1 MATKTETTTP
11 STPTFAPRWPTL
23 AALGI
28 LTVFVVVLFL
38 PAFAGKLLVS
48 PNGDQIWVGLPIRW
62 FGASEFHRTGS
73 IPMWDPYMFGG
84 LPFVGAMHGDIFY
97 PTAWLRLLLPIDT
110 AMNLGFGLHLVLAG
124 FFAYLFLRT
133 INVSWTGSVVGGIAY
148 QLSGSVASLVQPG
161 HDGKLFVSALM
172 PVLLMGLVIGI
183 RKRRLEGYGLVALAV
198 AMGLLAPH
206 LQMMQYALI
215 FAGCFTLWLAFLDEQ
230 RPGTVRARL
239 IAMGLALGAV
249 ILGFGAGMIQLY
261 PFINYM
267 PYAARVAGARG
278 WEYATSWSMPP
289 ENIVDWLVSD
299 FTGMGATYWGS
310 NFVKLNS
317 EYLGAGTLALAAV
330 GIAAQARRRVIWF
343 LAGAFTLFLLVSLG
357 GHTPFY
363 YLWYAVVPGAKV
375 TRAEGMAFYIPT
387 FIVACFAAFGVE
399 RLEQGEGRATLKGAL
414 YGAGALLLL
423 GASGALGHIAESIAL
438 GIGKD
443 EYARRHAGAIVAASL
458 RSAVVAAAV
467 AGVGLACLKGRIRG
481 LPLALVLAGLLGA
494 DLTAGVWQYYS
505 WSPPASELY
514 ADDNITTHIAKTPP
528 PYRVLDIP
536 LQGTE
541 GAASYHG
548 DFLMAKRIPQV
559 LGHHGNE
566 IDAYDKLLGGKL
578 VWDKVYDPRM
588 WDLLAVR
595 FLVYGAPLPIGGYH
609 MVTRSL
615 SAEGEQILFEADTV
629 PPYARVVPAAVKIH
643 ADQIPPT
650 VLVQGFDPYRLVLL
664 DESAVGIQPQHIDSL
679 PPRSDSRA
687 RVTHW
692 EPGAMSVRMD
702 PAPDKDSY
710 LVVSENWVPDWHAT
724 VDGRPARAL
733 RGQGALLTV
742 PVPRGSRDVGL
753 VYVRDTYNTG
763 RLMTLLSFL
772 GIAAWLIVPQV
783 LRRRSA

>member
-1 MATKTETTTP
+1 MATKPETT
-11 STPTFAPRWPTL
+11 SPTFAPRWPT
-23 AALGI
+23 AAAFGI
-28 LTVFVVVLFL
+28 MIVFIVVLFL

-161 HDGKLFVSALM
+161 HDGKLFVSALL
-172 PVLLMGLVIGI
+172 PILLMGLVIGI
-183 RKRRLEGYGLVALAV
+183 RKRRLEGYGLVAFAV

-215 FAGCFTLWLAFLDEQ
+215 FAGFFTLWLVFLDGQ
-230 RPGTVRARL
+230 RPETTRARL

-289 ENIVDWLVSD
+289 ENIVDWVVSD
-299 FTGMGATYWGS
+299 FTGMGATYWGG

-317 EYLGAGTLALAAV
+317 EYLGAGTLVLAAV
-330 GIAAQARRRVIWF
+330 GIAAYARRKLIWF
-343 LAGAFTLFLLVSLG
+343 LAGAFALFLLVSLG

-363 YLWYAVVPGAKV
+363 HLWYAIVPGAKV
-375 TRAEGMAFYIPT
+375 TRAAGMAFYIPT

-399 RLEQGEGRATLKGAL
+399 QIEQGQGRAALKGAL
-414 YGAGALLLL
+414 YGAGGLLLL

-443 EYARRHAGAIVAASL
+443 EYARRHAGAIVVASL

-467 AGVGLACLKGRIRG
+467 AGAGLACLKGRIQG
-481 LPLALVLAGLLGA
+481 LALALLLAGLLGA
-494 DLTAGVWQYYS
+494 DLAAGVWQYYS
-505 WSPPASELY
+505 WSPPASQLY
-514 ADDNITTHIAKTPP
+514 ADDNITTHLAKTTP

-536 LQGTE
+536 GQGQE
-541 GAASYHG
+541 GAASYPG
-548 DFLMAKRIPQV
+548 DFLMAKHIPQV

-595 FLVYGAPLPIGGYH
+595 FLVFGAPIRIGGYH
-609 MVTRSL
+609 MVTRTV
-615 SAEGEQILFEADTV
+615 SAAGEQILFEADSATA
-629 PPYARVVPAAVKIH
+629 PPYARVVTAAVKIL
-643 ADQIPPT
+643 AAQIPPT
-650 VLVQGFDPYRLVLL
+650 VLVPQFDPYRLVLL
-664 DESAVGIQPQHIDSL
+664 DETATGIEPPRLDSL
-679 PPRSDSRA
+679 PPPSNSRA
-687 RVTHW
+687 QVTHW
-692 EPGAMSVRMD
+692 EPGAMTVRMD
-702 PAPDKDSY
+702 PVPDKDSY
-710 LVVSENWVPDWHAT
+710 LVVSENWFPDWHAT

-733 RGQGALLTV
+733 RGQGALLAV
-742 PVPRGSRDVGL
+742 PVPRGSHEVGL
-753 VYVRDTYNTG
+753 AYVRDTYNKG

-772 GIAAWLIVPQV
+772 GIAAWLFVPQV